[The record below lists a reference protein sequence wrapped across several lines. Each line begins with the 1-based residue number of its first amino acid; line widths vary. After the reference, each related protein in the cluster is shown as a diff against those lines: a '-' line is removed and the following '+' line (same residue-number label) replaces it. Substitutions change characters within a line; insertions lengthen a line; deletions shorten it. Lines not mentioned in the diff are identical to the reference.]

1 MSVLINN
8 KNYDVKFENLLF
20 FKLFLDETF
29 RNRVMPILKDV
40 YFKPPS
46 GEYSYYLIFKHF
58 NKLYSGEYK
67 EITPAQ
73 VIYSIQEDNEYVDD
87 SNLEDVKNAFMEIG
101 GVIDVITGDS
111 LNNMDVAYLLKATE
125 KFAQDRAIEIA
136 LLSSVDI
143 LKNKPEQ
150 KMQIRTL
157 LDEALCVTLNKSI
170 GMNYIKD
177 ARSRFEQYQLR
188 EDKIPFLL
196 ESFNKATF
204 NGFTR
209 KSLNVFMAGTGIG
222 KTLLMTSLVTDY
234 IKQGYNVLYVS
245 LEMSELRISMRVDA
259 NLIQVPIGDFGRRDC
274 DGVPIIST
282 DELMFKF
289 NMMSDDKKLGTLMV
303 KEYGS
308 ASINT
313 MHIKALLKELKMVDG
328 FVPDVIVI
336 DYINLMNSSR
346 FTGKNANSYTIVKA
360 IAEELRGMAVEE
372 NAVLITA
379 TQTNREGIG
388 GDEVSLD
395 KVSESAGLPHT
406 SDFFCGIFQTEQQR
420 EHSLFVLKVLKN
432 RYSGY
437 VHKKFAMGINYDYMR
452 FYELST
458 EEERMIQSKNL
469 DEVNLD
475 DQGSDIDKDTTQAF
489 IRKKR
494 NRK

>member
-1 MSVLINN
+1 MSVSINN

-46 GEYSYYLIFKHF
+46 GEYAYYLIFKHY

-101 GVIDVITGDS
+101 GVVDVITGDS
-111 LNNMDVAYLLKATE
+111 LNNMDVSYLLKATE
-125 KFAQDRAIEIA
+125 RFAQDRAIEIA

-143 LKNKPEQ
+143 LKNKPDQ

-222 KTLLMTSLVTDY
+222 KCCSKNSMISVRNKKTGE
-234 IKQGYNVLYVS
+234 IKSITIGEFYQ
-245 LEMSELRISMRVDA
+245 EMS
-259 NLIQVPIGDFGRRDC
+259 
-274 DGVPIIST
+274 GV
-282 DELMFKF
+282 
-289 NMMSDDKKLGTLMV
+289 
-303 KEYGS
+303 
-308 ASINT
+308 IN
-313 MHIKALLKELKMVDG
+313 
-328 FVPDVIVI
+328 
-336 DYINLMNSSR
+336 
-346 FTGKNANSYTIVKA
+346 A
-360 IAEELRGMAVEE
+360 I
-372 NAVLITA
+372 
-379 TQTNREGIG
+379 
-388 GDEVSLD
+388 
-395 KVSESAGLPHT
+395 
-406 SDFFCGIFQTEQQR
+406 
-420 EHSLFVLKVLKN
+420 
-432 RYSGY
+432 
-437 VHKKFAMGINYDYMR
+437 
-452 FYELST
+452 
-458 EEERMIQSKNL
+458 
-469 DEVNLD
+469 
-475 DQGSDIDKDTTQAF
+475 
-489 IRKKR
+489 
-494 NRK
+494 